1 LISPEGFAV
10 RIYRRV
16 LEVLALATGYLCAL
30 LMAVL
35 SVVVFLGVFSRY
47 LINDPWQWTEEAA
60 RITFLWVVFLGASVG
75 VRRGLHFRF
84 TLLLDNLRP
93 AWKRP
98 LELFANLWV
107 IFFAGIMAVKG
118 FSFAVLNF
126 AQLTPTLVIPW
137 GWVYMAVPLSGALM
151 ILYALEHLRG
161 LMGSGQDAPLTDSV
175 AGHEEARA

>member
-1 LISPEGFAV
+1 M
-10 RIYRRV
+10 YRRI
-16 LEVLALATGYLCAL
+16 LEALALATGYLCAL

-47 LINDPWQWTEEAA
+47 VLNDPWQWTEEAA
-60 RITFLWVVFLGASVG
+60 RIAFLWVVFLGASVG

-98 LELFANLWV
+98 LEIFANLWV
-107 IFFAGIMAVKG
+107 IFFAGTMAVKG
-118 FSFAVLNF
+118 LSFALLNF

-137 GWVYMAVPLSGALM
+137 GWVYMAVPLGGVLM

-161 LMGSGQDAPLTDSV
+161 LAGGGQDASLTGLLS
-175 AGHEEARA
+175 GHEEAQA

>member
-1 LISPEGFAV
+1 M
-10 RIYRRV
+10 RMYRRV

-30 LMAVL
+30 LMAAL

-47 LINDPWQWTEEAA
+47 VLNDPWQWTEEAA
-60 RITFLWVVFLGASVG
+60 RIAFLWVVFLGARVG

-107 IFFAGIMAVKG
+107 IFFAGVMAVKG
-118 FSFAVLNF
+118 LSFALLNF

-137 GWVYMAVPLSGALM
+137 GWVYIAVPIGGVLM
-151 ILYALEHLRG
+151 ILYALEHLRAIACG
-161 LMGSGQDAPLTDSV
+161 VQDASITDLVS
-175 AGHEEARA
+175 GYEEVQA

>member
-1 LISPEGFAV
+1 MRTYK
-10 RIYRRV
+10 RI
-16 LEVLALATGYLCAL
+16 LEVLALGTGHLCAL

-47 LINDPWQWTEEAA
+47 GLNDPWQWTEEAA
-60 RITFLWVVFLGASVG
+60 RIAFLWVVFLGASVG

-107 IFFAGIMAVKG
+107 MFFAGILAVKG
-118 FSFAVLNF
+118 LSFALLNF

-137 GWVYMAVPLSGALM
+137 GWVYIAVPLSGLLM
-151 ILYALEHLRG
+151 ILYALEHLRAFAG
-161 LMGSGQDAPLTDSV
+161 GARDVSLTDL
-175 AGHEEARA
+175 ATGHEEAQA

>member
-1 LISPEGFAV
+1 MKM
-10 RIYRRV
+10 YRRV
-16 LEVLALATGYLCAL
+16 LEVIALGTGHLCAL

-47 LINDPWQWTEEAA
+47 LLNNPWQWTEEGA
-60 RITFLWVVFLGASVG
+60 RIAFLWVVFLGASVG

-93 AWKRP
+93 AWRGP

-107 IFFAGIMAVKG
+107 IFFAAIMTVKG
-118 FSFAVLNF
+118 LSFALLNF

-137 GWVYMAVPLSGALM
+137 GWVYMAVPFSGTLM
-151 ILYALEHLRG
+151 ILYALEHLRD
-161 LMGSGQDAPLTDSV
+161 LAGSGRDAAPTNLVS
-175 AGHEEARA
+175 GREEAPA

>member
-1 LISPEGFAV
+1 
-10 RIYRRV
+10 
-16 LEVLALATGYLCAL
+16 
-30 LMAVL
+30 MAVL

-47 LINDPWQWTEEAA
+47 GLNDPWQWTEEAA
-60 RITFLWVVFLGASVG
+60 RIAFLWVVFLGASVG

-107 IFFAGIMAVKG
+107 IFFAGVMAVKG
-118 FSFAVLNF
+118 LSFALLNF

-137 GWVYMAVPLSGALM
+137 GWVYIAVPLGGVLM
-151 ILYALEHLRG
+151 ILYALEHLRVTAG
-161 LMGSGQDAPLTDSV
+161 GGQDASLMDLGS
-175 AGHEEARA
+175 GREELRA